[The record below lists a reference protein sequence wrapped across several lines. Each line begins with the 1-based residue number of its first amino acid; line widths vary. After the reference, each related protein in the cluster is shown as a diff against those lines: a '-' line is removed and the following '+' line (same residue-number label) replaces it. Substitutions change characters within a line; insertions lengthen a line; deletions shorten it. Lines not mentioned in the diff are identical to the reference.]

1 MRELKKFVEKINHTW
16 KNYHLMNETNL
27 DKKILKDVI
36 DSMIELDYLQGIR
49 PIIIEIIYK
58 ARGFDK

>member
-1 MRELKKFVEKINHTW
+1 
-16 KNYHLMNETNL
+16 MNETNL